1 MKTRDEITRALRAK
15 REAFTRNQQPRLR
28 CSFWRQCHGIAVW
41 REGTLNTNLW
51 NDKPNNVGK

>member
-1 MKTRDEITRALRAK
+1 MKTRAEITRAFRSKYEQLR
-15 REAFTRNQQPRLR
+15 RNRQPRLR
-28 CSFWRQCHGIAVW
+28 CSFLRQCHGIAVW